1 MEGKITFWWL
11 VFFFLCLCSSFFA
24 LSRPLKLLSSLA
36 LVFVSCLL
44 NFWIFNVCKK
54 GLKNVLGLNPF
65 FTLLSLFGVELLRS
79 SKRLWDDEC
88 ISRWLLRGIQT
99 LEDSWI
105 RLEYFFRHLSICL
118 SLQSLTNSL
127 TDFFLCNWCNKK
139 RAVFH
144 GEEDKLFN
152 SSSMSSECIV

>member
-65 FTLLSLFGVELLRS
+65 HFAFTLWGGAIEILKKALRWWMYIQMIIERDTDFGRFLDTTRVLFSSLEYLFVS
-79 SKRLWDDEC
+79 SK
-88 ISRWLLRGIQT
+88 S
-99 LEDSWI
+99 
-105 RLEYFFRHLSICL
+105 YKFF
-118 SLQSLTNSL
+118 NW
-127 TDFFLCNWCNKK
+127 FFL
-139 RAVFH
+139 V
-144 GEEDKLFN
+144 
-152 SSSMSSECIV
+152 